1 MPAAMSPVLP
11 RSARRRPSRNAAVRV
26 LGVLAYLLALAA
38 CASPGQVASLAEQQ
52 AKTAARVE
60 ELETELHTLRNF
72 QSDQIRKLWSQVKCK
87 KDQIAQFLQVCKQ
100 GSGETCS
107 QDTIAGA
114 LAFMQDEPYALFH
127 WHPDYASRRIHL
139 IRRGYLMNLVELREL
154 RPSTR
159 FLVLVSPRSDSTQH
173 REEALQYAETL
184 IQEMRTSLKLPASYE
199 VIGPFALPCKLK
211 QEWLNAYT
219 RPSDKSLP
227 GEAPKHIPH
236 VRIWIYRT
244 DC

>member
-1 MPAAMSPVLP
+1 MPAAMSPDRPHPVAPLP
-11 RSARRRPSRNAAVRV
+11 
-26 LGVLAYLLALAA
+26 
-38 CASPGQVASLAEQQ
+38 CASPRAAWPVLLILSLITASCASTAQLEALRDQQ
-52 AKTAARVE
+52 AKTAARLE
-60 ELETELHTLRNF
+60 ELETELQTQQTF
-72 QSDQIRKLWSQVKCK
+72 QREQIRKLWSQVKCK
-87 KDQIAQFLQVCKQ
+87 KDQIAQFLQLCKQ

-114 LAFMQDEPYALFH
+114 LSFMQDEPYALFH
-127 WHPDYASRRIHL
+127 WHPDFISRRIHL

-159 FLVLVSPRSDSTQH
+159 FLVLVSPRSDSAEH
-173 REEALQYAETL
+173 RQEALQYSESL
-184 IQEMRTSLKLPASYE
+184 IQEMRTSLKLPGGYE
-199 VIGPFALPCKLK
+199 VIGPFTLPCKLK
-211 QEWLNAYT
+211 QEWLTTYT

-227 GEAPKHIPH
+227 GEPPKNIPH